1 MLKKI
6 EAVIK
11 PHKLDAVKEALT
23 RAGISGMTVTEVRG
37 FGKQKGR
44 EEIPHGES
52 VTIDFLPKLK
62 VEVVCR
68 EAEAAGVVETL
79 VRAARTGKIGDGKI
93 FVTSVEEAV
102 RIRTGEK
109 GPEVV

>member
-1 MLKKI
+1 MLRKI

-11 PHKLDAVKEALT
+11 PHKLDAVKEALS
-23 RAGISGMTVTEVRG
+23 RAGVAGMTVTEVRG

-44 EEIPHGES
+44 EEIPHGEA

-68 EAEAAGVVETL
+68 EKDAVALSEIL

-93 FVTSVEEAV
+93 FITAVEEAI

-109 GPEVV
+109 GAEVV